1 MNSLPHITNASLN
14 QVNGNLNTYINHQI
28 AQNKINT
35 PDVKAHALHKIKEI
49 TSNIKSGNINS
60 SINPSTPLELK
71 NRLKDL
77 KKAIREEQ
85 SHDVISEK
93 LQQVNSQVNLMF
105 GLTAVEV
112 AQQFSMVQAS
122 MMQGFS
128 SINMGTTHTA
138 GTVGSIGTVPNNRE
152 DTSRLSFER
161 NLDIIRNERRGTDER
176 ARTNNMAEQ
185 LHQMHLSRLFES
197 AP

>member
-1 MNSLPHITNASLN
+1 MKELVL
-14 QVNGNLNTYINHQI
+14 Q
-28 AQNKINT
+28 
-35 PDVKAHALHKIKEI
+35 KIKAI
-49 TSNIKSGNINS
+49 TSNIKSGNISS
-60 SINPSTPLELK
+60 SINPSAPLELK

-85 SHDVISEK
+85 SHDVISKK

-138 GTVGSIGTVPNNRE
+138 GTEGSIVPNNRE
-152 DTSRLSFER
+152 GASRLSFER
-161 NLDIIRNERRGTDER
+161 DLDCIRNERRGTDER

-185 LHQMHLSRLFES
+185 LHQMHQSLFDQIK
-197 AP
+197 P